1 MNESLLP
8 LQANFISAIHL
19 GPKTKTAKFL
29 SIDIILI
36 HLSVPIIANW
46 NGVKLFRIS
55 FETMIW
61 CFTIK

>member
-8 LQANFISAIHL
+8 LRANFISVIHL

-36 HLSVPIIANW
+36 HLSVPIIAEW
-46 NGVKLFRIS
+46 KGLELALKHWFGALL
-55 FETMIW
+55 
-61 CFTIK
+61 

>member
-8 LQANFISAIHL
+8 LRANFISAIHL

-36 HLSVPIIANW
+36 HLSVSIIAKW
-46 NGVKLFRIS
+46 NGLELVLKQWFGALL
-55 FETMIW
+55 
-61 CFTIK
+61 